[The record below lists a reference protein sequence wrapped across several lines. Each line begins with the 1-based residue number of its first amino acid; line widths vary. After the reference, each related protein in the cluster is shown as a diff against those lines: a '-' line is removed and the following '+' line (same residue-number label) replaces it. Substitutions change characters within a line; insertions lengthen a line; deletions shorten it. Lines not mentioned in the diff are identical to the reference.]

1 MDTNEEMKNISE
13 EIKKAAPAF
22 EPAYIWEALN
32 NTKVNLFRYFP
43 KLKMIV
49 LTERLCM
56 DFHVKPVY
64 HDMPGSFADD
74 FVTEQDRRIFEQMYY
89 DIDGGKPSASAV
101 FRGKDQKT
109 WCHVTL
115 TVVEWD
121 EEHRPELC
129 TGVVEDHSEEEIARE
144 ELNNILSSISCG
156 ILQYRQSDNK
166 LLRANKAALDILGYA
181 SVEEMIADRADGIV
195 GTVVPEDHEYMKTL
209 LDSISGPGEIKT
221 IEYRV
226 QHKGSDE
233 IRYCYGTM
241 QVFDNI
247 NGERIIQRS
256 IMDITDRKIRE
267 DMQHT
272 NNELM
277 QRLDAIMEGISGGF
291 MITLDDEKISYAFV
305 SESIAAIQGYT
316 IDEFMEVTHGNAPD
330 NVYPEDRE
338 RVLSERKMQYAKGD
352 TYFVQYR
359 VVHKDGSIRWITDN
373 GKKVVDKDGN
383 IQHYSLIQDITEQ
396 QERIEEVSRLLTM
409 QKQMVGSLSCG
420 VFAYTLPER
429 KILIINK
436 EAQRLFKYNNSNH
449 RAWMDNMLA
458 DLLPEDYGNMRE
470 AVKKMK
476 ETGDSGQYK
485 LHPLTED
492 GGRVTIE
499 CYTKLRAF
507 EDGKQFVLSVLQDVT
522 KAEERTNELN
532 EMTVMQQKMIEEI
545 RRERQQYRDALLSGC
560 EYSYRYDVT
569 EGIVYSDFDYSVRG
583 NLMQNLGLSL
593 PVSYDEMVRRWVE
606 VMKPEFLTPEQKL
619 LLNEEV
625 KACYEKGQ
633 KHIVT
638 EYYNTTEKAYYR
650 RTMLLSKDDE
660 TGHLWAIAIIN
671 NITDSVRE
679 ETRMRNE
686 LALVNR
692 DLRNQIGISQA
703 FSSIYFGSWEVNLE
717 AGRITEI
724 SVPEWA
730 HTIQERSDGDYREA
744 VGLMLNELVLEEN
757 RKAMEK
763 FLNMDTM
770 AERLKNENILA
781 CEYQDE
787 RLGWCTASLIP
798 HMRDEDGD
806 VIRVIFAV
814 RGIGNEKKIELET
827 KQALEDAYEAANRA
841 NAAKTEFL
849 ASISHDIRTP
859 MNGIIG
865 MTAIAGTHLDDRER
879 VADCL
884 AKISISS
891 KHLLGLINEV
901 LDMNKIES
909 GKLDLN
915 AEEFN
920 LADLVDNLLVMSKL
934 QLENKGQELSVNIHD
949 VEHENVIGDSLRIQ
963 QVFMNLLNN
972 SIKYTPEGGRI
983 KIVLSEKPTNRPK
996 IGCYEFVIEDNGI
1009 GMDQEFLQHLFE
1021 PFTRAKDQRVE
1032 KIQGTGLG
1040 MPIAR
1045 NIVRMMNGDIKV
1057 ESVPSKGTKFTVTI
1071 FLELQ
1076 EEDGDLCIEDFIDLP
1091 VLVADDDEMACE
1103 STCGMLE
1110 ELGMKGEWVL
1120 TGEEAV
1126 ERTVAHHR
1134 AQQDYFAVILDWKMP
1149 GMDGLMTAKAIRKEI
1164 GDEVPIIIIS
1174 AYDWS
1179 DIEQEARAAG
1189 VNAFISKPL
1198 FKSRV
1203 SFLFKGLLGKN
1214 SQDSDMSELDQLSES
1229 DFSGK
1234 RALLAEDNELNSE
1247 IAVEIFGMFHLEVEV
1262 AKNGKEAVDMMESK
1276 PEGYY
1281 DIIFMDIQMP
1291 VMNGY
1296 EASRAIRSLARKDI
1310 KAMPIVAMT
1319 ANAFAEDVQ
1328 AAKNAGMNE
1337 HLAKPLN
1344 IAQLIKTLKRW
1355 LG

>member
-1 MDTNEEMKNISE
+1 MNTNEEMKNISE
-13 EIKKAAPAF
+13 EIKKAAPVFA
-22 EPAYIWEALN
+22 PDYIWETLN
-32 NTKVNLFRYFP
+32 NTKVYLFRYFP

-49 LTERLCM
+49 LTERICM

-64 HDMPGSFADD
+64 HDMPGSFAND
-74 FVTEQDRRIFEQMYY
+74 FVLEQDRQIFEQMYY
-89 DIDGGKPSASAV
+89 DIDGGKPSASVV

-129 TGVVEDHSEEEIARE
+129 TGVIEDHSEEEAARE

-156 ILQYRQSDNK
+156 ILQYRQSDNM

-181 SVEEMIADRADGIV
+181 SMEEMSADWVDGIV

-209 LDSISGPGEIKT
+209 LDGISGPGEVKT

-226 QHKGSDE
+226 RHRGSDE
-233 IRYCYGTM
+233 IRYCYGTV

-267 DMQHT
+267 NMQHT

-291 MITLDDEKISYAFV
+291 MITRDDENISYAFV

-316 IDEFMEVTHGNAPD
+316 IDELMEVTHGNAPD
-330 NVYPEDRE
+330 NIYPADRE
-338 RVLSERKMQYAKGD
+338 RVLSERKMQYEKGD

-383 IQHYSLIQDITEQ
+383 IRHYSLIQNITEQ
-396 QERIEEVSRLLTM
+396 QKRIEEVSRLLTM

-429 KILIINK
+429 EILIINK
-436 EAQRLFKYNNSNH
+436 EAQRLFKYDESRH
-449 RAWMDNMLA
+449 RVWMDNMMA
-458 DLLPEDYGNMRE
+458 DILPEDYRNMRE
-470 AVKKMK
+470 AVKKMQ

-492 GGRVTIE
+492 RGRVTIE
-499 CYTKLRAF
+499 CYSKLRAF
-507 EDGKQFVLSVLQDVT
+507 EDGKQFVLSVLQDIT

-532 EMTVMQQKMIEEI
+532 EMTVTQQKMIEEI

-569 EGIVYSDFDYSVRG
+569 EGLVHSDFDYSVRG

-593 PVSYDEMVRRWVE
+593 PVSYDEMVRKWVE
-606 VMKPEFLTPEQKL
+606 IMNPDFLTPDQKL
-619 LLNEEV
+619 LTNDEV
-625 KACYEKGQ
+625 KAYYKKGQ

-638 EYYNTTEKAYYR
+638 EYYNRTENAYYR
-650 RTMLLSKDDE
+650 RTMLLSEDEE
-660 TGHLWAIAIIN
+660 TGHVWAIALIN

-686 LALVNR
+686 LAIVNR
-692 DLRNQIGISQA
+692 DLRNQIGISKA
-703 FSSIYFGSWEVNLE
+703 FSSIYFGSWGINLE
-717 AGRITEI
+717 AGRIAEI

-730 HTIQERSDGDYREA
+730 HTILEQSGGDYRET
-744 VGLMLNELVLEEN
+744 VGVMLSAFVLEES
-757 RKAMEK
+757 RKAMGA
-763 FLNMDTM
+763 FLDMDTM

-781 CEYQDE
+781 CEYQGK
-787 RLGWCTASLIP
+787 RFGWCTASLIP
-798 HMRDEDGD
+798 FMRDEDGN

-814 RGIGNEKKIELET
+814 RGISNEKRIELEA

-865 MTAIAGTHLDDRER
+865 MTAIAGTHLDDRDR

-884 AKISISS
+884 TKISVSS

-915 AEEFN
+915 VDEFN

-934 QLENKGQELSVNIHD
+934 QLENKNQKLSVNIQD
-949 VEHENVIGDSLRIQ
+949 VENENVIGDSLRIQ

-972 SIKYTPEGGRI
+972 AIKYTPEGGSI

-1009 GMDQEFLQHLFE
+1009 GMDQEFLKHLFE
-1021 PFTRAKDQRVE
+1021 PFARAKDQRVE

-1040 MPIAR
+1040 MAIAR

-1057 ESVPSKGTKFTVTI
+1057 ESFPSKGTKFTVTI

-1076 EEDGDLCIEDFIDLP
+1076 EKDGELCIDEFIDLP
-1091 VLVADDDEMACE
+1091 ILVADDDEMSRE
-1103 STCGMLE
+1103 STCNVLK
-1110 ELGMKGEWVL
+1110 ELGMKGEWVQN
-1120 TGEEAV
+1120 GEEAV
-1126 ERTVAHHR
+1126 EKVVMRHKT
-1134 AQQDYFAVILDWKMP
+1134 QEDYFAVILDWKMP
-1149 GMDGLMTAKAIRKEI
+1149 GMDGLMTAKAIRKEV

-1179 DIEQEARAAG
+1179 DIEQEARAVG

-1214 SQDSDMSELDQLSES
+1214 TEESDMSELDQMPAS

-1234 RALLAEDNELNSE
+1234 RALLAEDNELNAE
-1247 IAVEIFGMFHLEVEV
+1247 IAVEILGMFHLEVEV
-1262 AKNGKEAVDMMESK
+1262 AKNGKEAVDMMEDK

-1310 KAMPIVAMT
+1310 KAMPIIAMT

-1344 IAQLIKTLKRW
+1344 IPQLVKTLERW